1 MEGKISTNPSKLWS
15 KDFIMLTLSNML
27 LYLALQMMVPALP
40 VYVVGTLHGT
50 SFTAGIIISVFAL
63 AAVVTRTFI
72 GKILDTAS
80 RKKIF
85 CIGLCIYLLS
95 IIGFYWGSI
104 VAILVMLRIIMGIGF
119 GFTSTTNATM
129 VSDII
134 PLNRMGEGMGYF
146 GLSAGIAL
154 GLGPALGLPLLNN
167 FSFHILV
174 SSIVFLVCMVFVLI
188 IFIQFA
194 PKQYTK
200 RNPSKI
206 KFRKVF
212 MDRGIIFPC
221 FLNMLLS
228 LTYGGIIS
236 FIAVFGKELHIMNP
250 GYFFLCNALAVIL
263 VRPISGKLFDK
274 KGPTAVLIPGAILTI
289 FALVLLSFTTTP
301 FVFLCSGVFYG
312 IGFGM
317 LQPSLQAWT
326 IKRVTPEKRG
336 IANAMFINSIDFGI
350 AVGSMLLGLVVD
362 VTSNAEA
369 YRISALFMVL
379 FLILYNIVLIKDKIQ
394 SSKRRASENMDVQN
408 RNKRHKSI

>member
-1 MEGKISTNPSKLWS
+1 MGGKIQTKPLKLWS
-15 KDFIMLTLSNML
+15 KDFILLTSSNML
-27 LYLALQMMVPALP
+27 LYLALQMIVPALP

-50 SFTAGIIISVFAL
+50 SFTAGIVISVFAL

-85 CIGLCIYLLS
+85 YIGLCIYLLS

-104 VAILVMLRIIMGIGF
+104 VAILVMLRIMMGIGF
-119 GFTSTTNATM
+119 GFTSTTTATM

-167 FSFHILV
+167 YSFNILV
-174 SSIVFLVCMVFVLI
+174 SSIVFLVCMVFVLTV
-188 IFIQFA
+188 FIHFVPNQQTPTQASTIEFH
-194 PKQYTK
+194 
-200 RNPSKI
+200 
-206 KFRKVF
+206 KVI
-212 MDRGIIFPC
+212 MDRGIMLPC
-221 FLNMLLS
+221 ILNTLLS

-250 GYFFLCNALAVIL
+250 GYFFLCNALAIIL
-263 VRPISGKLFDK
+263 VRPIAGKLFDK
-274 KGPTAVLIPGAILTI
+274 KGPAAVLIPGTILTI
-289 FALVLLSFTTTP
+289 LALVLLSFTTTP
-301 FVFLCSGVFYG
+301 FVFLLSGIVYG
-312 IGFGM
+312 LGFGI

-336 IANAMFINSIDFGI
+336 IANAMFFNSIDFGI
-350 AVGSMLLGLVVD
+350 AVGSMLLGFVAD
-362 VTSNAEA
+362 VTSNSEM

-379 FLILYNIVLIKDKIQ
+379 FLILYGIALIKGKIQ
-394 SSKRRASENMDVQN
+394 SSKRDYQGNVDVQ
-408 RNKRHKSI
+408 